1 MAPGVEL
8 SLRTVS
14 RFSSSPR
21 TSQEGDLEHC
31 AHSLGL
37 NGGSSYHLLVDNTI
51 KRFKL
56 GPSFP
61 APPVRETVTG
71 ESVPVCTPLSFPSV
85 ISGACP
91 ALVCFIWGCHSAKMW
106 WVAWPYPAVSQGWTV
121 RECILEMLLFRG
133 REEKPLTVQMR
144 QSGKNALTSA
154 SGIIHFSMSQHGK
167 T

>member
-21 TSQEGDLEHC
+21 TSHEGDLEHC

-37 NGGSSYHLLVDNTI
+37 NEGSSYHLLVDNTI

-61 APPVRETVTG
+61 APPVRQTVTG
-71 ESVPVCTPLSFPSV
+71 ESVPVCTHSQLSVCDKGSLP
-85 ISGACP
+85 CP
-91 ALVCFIWGCHSAKMW
+91 GILYLGLSERQDAVGGLALPRRIPRLDCQEMHFGED
-106 WVAWPYPAVSQGWTV
+106 VALLGKR
-121 RECILEMLLFRG
+121 RETLEQCR
-133 REEKPLTVQMR
+133 
-144 QSGKNALTSA
+144 
-154 SGIIHFSMSQHGK
+154 
-167 T
+167 

>member
-21 TSQEGDLEHC
+21 TSHEGDLEHC

-61 APPVRETVTG
+61 APPVRQTVTG
-71 ESVPVCTPLSFPSV
+71 ESVPVCTHSQLSVCDKGSLPLPWYTL
-85 ISGACP
+85 SGAVRAPRCGGWP
-91 ALVCFIWGCHSAKMW
+91 GLTP
-106 WVAWPYPAVSQGWTV
+106 PYPKAGLSGNAFW
-121 RECILEMLLFRG
+121 RRCCSFG
-133 REEKPLTVQMR
+133 EEKRNP
-144 QSGKNALTSA
+144 
-154 SGIIHFSMSQHGK
+154 
-167 T
+167 